1 MVKNAELLGTFAY
14 SSTNAGLAEEWPHD
28 QPNFGAG
35 IVPGLELG
43 AIHDHTAAAGF
54 APANEFAFFLHDFG
68 AADRTNDRLIS
79 VAFSNSWLR
88 FRRRIDIRAP
98 FFHSNRKLL
107 KTNGLASV
115 EV

>member
-1 MVKNAELLGTFAY
+1 MR
-14 SSTNAGLAEEWPHD
+14 GLAEKWPHD

-54 APANEFAFFLHDFG
+54 APANEFAFFLHDLG
-68 AADRTNDRLIS
+68 AADRTHDGRTGLALGGTRVGRVLTARLETG
-79 VAFSNSWLR
+79 
-88 FRRRIDIRAP
+88 